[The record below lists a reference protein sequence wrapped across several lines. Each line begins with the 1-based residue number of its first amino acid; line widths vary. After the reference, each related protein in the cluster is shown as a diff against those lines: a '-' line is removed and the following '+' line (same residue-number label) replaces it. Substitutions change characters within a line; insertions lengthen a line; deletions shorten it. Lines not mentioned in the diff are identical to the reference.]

1 MSLFTPE
8 MATKIADACCSNLDA
23 ISQSYQANLGAKV
36 KFAAGELTTGCDAIL
51 GAASAEPGLFVLFEF
66 AEQALAVLIP
76 ASLDVPG
83 WYRQPDEN
91 QASRLQTLPMEWSM
105 GILPMDLEATKYQ
118 TIVCGNLKKQLT
130 ACGLGDDAQR
140 FEYLIQNPVTSNEM
154 GRIQIIWPLSTPRF
168 QNVADFPEGAK
179 PTAQAAASPNTAA
192 PEDIEDESEFDDEPA
207 MSPET
212 LTRQSRVLP
221 IPVPLVVKI
230 AQKRIDMRQL
240 RGLAPGTL
248 IAFDKSCDDPL
259 EVFIGKQLYCRG
271 EAVKMEEHF
280 AIKITETGSEVI
292 RPQLVHG
299 L

>member
-8 MATKIADACCSNLDA
+8 MATKIADACRSNLDA
-23 ISQSYQANLGAKV
+23 INQSYQSNLGAKV
-36 KFAAGELTTGCDAIL
+36 KFGAGELSTGCDAIL
-51 GAASAEPGLFVLFEF
+51 GEASAEPGLFVLFEF
-66 AEQALAVLIP
+66 SEQALAVLIP
-76 ASLDVPG
+76 ASLDVPA

-105 GILPMDLEATKYQ
+105 GLLPMELEATKYQ
-118 TIVCGNLKKQLT
+118 TIICGNLKKQLT

-140 FEYLIQNPVTSNEM
+140 FEYLIQNPMTSNEM

-168 QNVADFPEGAK
+168 QNVADFPAAAESS
-179 PTAQAAASPNTAA
+179 TNTQAAP
-192 PEDIEDESEFDDEPA
+192 DIGGHSAVEDETDFDDEPTV
-207 MSPET
+207 SPAT

-221 IPVPLVVKI
+221 IPVPLIVKI
-230 AQKRIDMRQL
+230 AQKRIDLRQL

-248 IAFDKSCDDPL
+248 ITFDKSCDDPL
-259 EVFIGKQLYCRG
+259 EVFIGRQLYCRG

-280 AIKITETGSEVI
+280 AIKITETDSEVI